1 MARSPFAARSSTLAV
16 IVALAVASC
25 GRTQPPGEPEPEP
38 EPPPAQVPAGSAGAS
53 DASLSGDELRDM
65 RVSRVEEMLE
75 GRFAGVEVTRLP
87 SGGIAVRIRG
97 TTSVNGSN
105 EPLYVVDGQP
115 IHAEPGGALRW
126 LNPQDV
132 ERIQVLKDIGS
143 TAFYGVRGANGVI
156 LITTK
161 H

>member
-1 MARSPFAARSSTLAV
+1 MARSPFAARNAVLAFAA
-16 IVALAVASC
+16 ALALAAC
-25 GRTQPPGEPEPEP
+25 TRPQPPGEPEPEP
-38 EPPPAQVPAGSAGAS
+38 EPPLAEAPAGSAGAP
-53 DASLSGDELRDM
+53 DASLSGDELRDR

-97 TTSVNGSN
+97 ATSVNGSN
-105 EPLYVVDGQP
+105 EPLFVVDGQP
-115 IHAEPGGALRW
+115 IQAEPGGALRW

-143 TAFYGVRGANGVI
+143 TSFYGVRGANGVI
-156 LITTK
+156 LITTR

>member
-1 MARSPFAARSSTLAV
+1 MARSPFAVRTAALVLVA
-16 IVALAVASC
+16 ALALAAC
-25 GRTQPPGEPEPEP
+25 ARTQPPGEPEPEP
-38 EPPPAQVPAGSAGAS
+38 PPAETPVGSAGAS

-87 SGGIAVRIRG
+87 AGGIAVRIRG
-97 TTSVNGSN
+97 ATSVNGSN
-105 EPLYVVDGQP
+105 EPLFVVDGQP
-115 IHAEPGGALRW
+115 IQAEPGGALRW

-143 TAFYGVRGANGVI
+143 TAFYGVRGASGVI

>member
-1 MARSPFAARSSTLAV
+1 MARSPFAARSS
-16 IVALAVASC
+16 ALALAAALALGAC
-25 GRTQPPGEPEPEP
+25 LRTQPPGEPEPEP
-38 EPPPAQVPAGSAGAS
+38 PRAEAPAGSAGAS

-75 GRFAGVEVTRLP
+75 GRFAGVEATRLP
-87 SGGIAVRIRG
+87 AGGIAVRIRG
-97 TTSVNGSN
+97 ATSVNGSN

-115 IHAEPGGALRW
+115 IQAEPGGALRW